1 MTNEN
6 EQLSLTKV
14 DALNTVSQKI
24 AALQKDQK
32 IVMPQ
37 NYSAENAINSAW
49 LLLQDTK
56 DKNSNLAL
64 EVCTKNS
71 IIESLYNMVLQG
83 LSPAKKQC
91 YFIVRGKQLCMD
103 KSYFGAQVAAKRLNG
118 VKDVVANVIYQD
130 DVFEYGIDPETGYKK
145 IYKHEQSL
153 ENIDT
158 TKIKGVYAYIIKEDG
173 QNDLE
178 VMSMAQVKAS
188 WNMGAM
194 KGGSGAHKNFSDQM
208 ALKTVINRLCKRY
221 VNTAD
226 DSDLLAEAF
235 NSDEKTY
242 DEDKIIDNVQAEV
255 KQEIEEK
262 ANKKTLDIQEDTNEK
277 EPVIDVEVNKPK
289 VSNENK
295 NVHHGTEQTE
305 IGLEF

>member
-1 MTNEN
+1 MLNEN

-91 YFIVRGKQLCMD
+91 YFIVRGKQLCLD

-118 VKDVVANVIYQD
+118 VKDVVANVIYED

-158 TKIKGVYAYIIKEDG
+158 AKIKGVYAYIIKEDG

-194 KGGSGAHKNFSDQM
+194 KGGSGAHKNFADQM
-208 ALKTVINRLCKRY
+208 ALKSVINRLCKRY

-235 NSDEKTY
+235 NNSDEKTY

-255 KQEIEEK
+255 KQEIKEK
-262 ANKKTLDIQEDTNEK
+262 ANKKTLDIQEDINEK
-277 EPVIDVEVNKPK
+277 EPVIDVEVNN
-289 VSNENK
+289 SGSLNNSENTQ
-295 NVHHGTEQTE
+295 GTEQTE

>member
-1 MTNEN
+1 MPNEN

-91 YFIVRGKQLCMD
+91 YFIVRGKQLCLD

-118 VKDVVANVIYQD
+118 VKDVVANVIYED

-194 KGGSGAHKNFSDQM
+194 KGGSGAHKNFADQM
-208 ALKTVINRLCKRY
+208 ALKSVINRLCKRY

-235 NSDEKTY
+235 NSDERQY
-242 DEDKIIDNVQAEV
+242 DADKIINDVQAEV

-262 ANKKTLDIQEDTNEK
+262 ANKKTLDIQEDTHEK
-277 EPVIDVEVNKPK
+277 EPVIDVESKK
-289 VSNENK
+289 ADVSNENV
-295 NVHHGTEQTE
+295 NVQQTTME
-305 IGLEF
+305 GPDF